1 MNVESRVSA
10 ISIMQTHTSP
20 SKRPTKLTVKGGHIS
35 KLVNFEEKNLETPQP
50 KKLPSHTADNFDW
63 QIMNVESRVSAI
75 SIIIMQTH
83 LSTTHHIKADLI

>member
-1 MNVESRVSA
+1 MYLFQPLPKAKQIDCQRWPYLK
-10 ISIMQTHTSP
+10 ISTLLDKDIE
-20 SKRPTKLTVKGGHIS
+20 I
-35 KLVNFEEKNLETPQP
+35 PQP
-50 KKLPSHTADNFDW
+50 KILPSHTADNFDW